1 MGSFPETYNDLEG
14 LTLKY
19 EWLIFIEKALKI
31 GSVSWLLS
39 SAFIKPLKQNSP
51 GVVSKRKHSKMKTK
65 AHSTKHPN
73 LKYKFKIMFLKLCS
87 YRTFYSDNLV
97 LLRFKY
103 DIVSCLNV

>member
-51 GVVSKRKHSKMKTK
+51 GVVLKRKHSKNEDQSMQHK
-65 AHSTKHPN
+65 APKSQRQIKKG
-73 LKYKFKIMFLKLCS
+73 LKRWMN
-87 YRTFYSDNLV
+87 FY
-97 LLRFKY
+97 
-103 DIVSCLNV
+103 